1 MASTQQLE
9 KIGELTDRLSS
20 LGEKRRGNPIEA
32 DDWNE
37 LVDVMRG
44 VLEIDRS
51 QEDASA
57 GRLAQEFAQV
67 GHSHLGQVNEDWLE
81 PQLRQALVA
90 ESAGIQ
96 AKVALADMQRRIE
109 GLSTEVA
116 RLSKL
121 VEQQQK
127 TVDDVAVADVDR
139 SIALRE
145 VARRLTIVD
154 GLSATV
160 TGVAAEFDAVRTNVD
175 EVLQVRDSL
184 RDDLGQTIDV
194 VELRNELQD
203 LRTIRD
209 DLVGVDGR
217 PLRMRDIELR
227 LNDLSDAVDGSRGGS
242 PPILRLLSSE
252 IEATIN
258 ERTDGELISLKSQ
271 LEAAG
276 EEQTAA
282 LQAQFAS
289 SIQAASTELE
299 ERFER
304 RITTF
309 EGKNE
314 ADLKSR
320 FSKERQEIRDER
332 TAIVQAALAQQEAAS
347 EARIAD
353 AVSVSQAA
361 VQSSLRD
368 FLTVRVE
375 TELAAGTR
383 QLEKRVSQDLSQAK
397 QGLEAML
404 ADAER
409 DLSAQA
415 AETAKTSKAEIR
427 KEVEGRIASSRQE
440 ISIQLNQQVRNALLE
455 AEPDFDSKVG
465 TAVEGSLSG
474 LDDRIRTA
482 VDEASADLPERITA
496 TLQEEL
502 VRVDVP
508 GQISSSADN
517 LQRTLRREL
526 QSGLNLQQERR
537 TGAINALATTLRGEI
552 AAQVRG
558 GVGDA
563 VKQTDRK
570 LAELRQETTRA
581 LDDRI
586 GSIDKKLN
594 DFEVKIGGSGPVVG
608 RPLRRPI
615 A

>member
-57 GRLAQEFAQV
+57 LRLAQEFAQV
-67 GHSHLGQVNEDWLE
+67 GHSHLGQVNQDWLE
-81 PQLRQALVA
+81 PQLRQALVS

-116 RLSKL
+116 RLTKL

-145 VARRLTIVD
+145 VAQRLTIVD

-184 RDDLGQTIDV
+184 RDDFGQTIDV
-194 VELRNELQD
+194 LELRNELQD

-227 LNDLSDAVDGSRGGS
+227 LNDLSDAVGGSRGGS
-242 PPILRLLSSE
+242 PPPLRLLSSE

-289 SIQAASTELE
+289 SIQAASSELE

-304 RITTF
+304 RITAF

-314 ADLKSR
+314 ADLRSR

-383 QLEKRVSQDLSQAK
+383 QLEKRVSKDLSQAR

-427 KEVEGRIASSRQE
+427 KEVEGRIASSREE

-465 TAVEGSLSG
+465 AAVEGSLAG
-474 LDDRIRTA
+474 LDDRIQA
-482 VDEASADLPERITA
+482 SVDEASADLPERITA